1 MAFTQT
7 QLDTLEAAI
16 ATGARTVAY
25 ADRTVTYNS
34 LAEMLALRAQMI
46 AELGGGDGGSR
57 STYAGFSRD

>member
-7 QLDTLEAAI
+7 QLSALEAAI

-34 LAEMLALRAQMI
+34 LQEMLALRAQMI
-46 AELGGGDGGSR
+46 AELGPGEDGR
-57 STYAGFSRD
+57 STYASYARD